1 MLKKGIYENI
11 INQEVERD
19 IQEAE
24 SHQLVCR
31 REEIDAAESS
41 KILADYLA
49 KAIRQKLEDTEDVHD
64 RMNLVNRILAEYGL
78 VEEVQIADT
87 SNLLMEVMTQQK
99 SLLQKHSRSETVRPQ
114 SGFRV
119 SNLFTGGNS
128 ILSLGEEIRREI
140 ASADEIYFIVSF
152 LKLSGVR
159 LLLDDLKKFCQREGT
174 RLRIITTTYC
184 GATETKAVQQLSELP
199 HTEIRISYHTDIER
213 LHAKAYIF
221 VRNSGM
227 HTAYI
232 GSSNLSKSAQ
242 TDGLEWNMRVTSVE
256 NPHIIKTALATFNL
270 YWNSP
275 NFEDFRLGGIEKFQQ
290 ELHRNVFKGKQDA
303 FVYQRYTLLPHQK
316 QILDKLKVEREE
328 CGNFRNL
335 IVAATGTGKTVIS
348 AFDYLAFRQHQTRAG
363 ETSRILSPPIARKSF
378 ASRCTPTAVCCKT
391 PISVRCGWAMRRPRP
406 KPTMPICLSPSPCS
420 THGLKACSPSSRPIT
435 TTISSSTKHTIVRPT
450 ATGNSSLIFSP
461 AC

>member
-11 INQEVERD
+11 INQEVERN

-24 SHQLVCR
+24 SHQLVCL
-31 REEIDAAESS
+31 REQIDAAESS
-41 KILADYLA
+41 RILADYLA
-49 KAIRQKLEDTEDVHD
+49 KAIRQKLEDTENVHD
-64 RMNLVNRILAEYGL
+64 RMILVNRILAEYGL
-78 VEEVQIADT
+78 VENVQIADT

-99 SLLQKHSRSETVRPQ
+99 NLLQKHSRSGTVRPQ

-128 ILSLGEEIRREI
+128 VLSLGEEIRREI

-159 LLLDDLKKFCQREGT
+159 LLLDDLKKFCQREDT
-174 RLRIITTTYC
+174 LLRIITTTYC
-184 GATETKAVQQLSELP
+184 GATEVKAVQQLSELP
-199 HTEIRISYHTDIER
+199 HTEIRISYHTEIER

-221 VRNSGM
+221 MRHSGM

-256 NPHIIKTALATFNL
+256 NPHIIKTALATFHQ

-275 NFEDFRLGGIEKFQQ
+275 NFEDFRVGGIEKFQK
-290 ELHRNVFKGKQDA
+290 ELHQNVFKEKSDV
-303 FVYQRYTLLPHQK
+303 FVYQRYALLPHQK

-328 CGNFRNL
+328 RGNFRNL
-335 IVAATGTGKTVIS
+335 VVAATGTGKTVIS
-348 AFDYLAFRQHQTRAG
+348 AFDYLAFRQRQTRADR
-363 ETSRILSPPIARKSF
+363 TCRILF
-378 ASRCTPTAVCCKT
+378 TAHREEILRQSLYT
-391 PISVRCGWAMRRPRP
+391 YRSVLQDANFGTLW
-406 KPTMPICLSPSPCS
+406 
-420 THGLKACSPSSRPIT
+420 
-435 TTISSSTKHTIVRPT
+435 V
-450 ATGNSSLIFSP
+450 GNEAP
-461 AC
+461 

>member
-99 SLLQKHSRSETVRPQ
+99 NLLQKHSRSETVRPQ

-128 ILSLGEEIRREI
+128 VLSLGEEIRREI

-174 RLRIITTTYC
+174 RLCIITTTYC

-199 HTEIRISYHTDIER
+199 TR
-213 LHAKAYIF
+213 
-221 VRNSGM
+221 
-227 HTAYI
+227 
-232 GSSNLSKSAQ
+232 KSASPIIP
-242 TDGLEWNMRVTSVE
+242 TSSVFM
-256 NPHIIKTALATFNL
+256 PKPTSLCAIPVCIPLTSARPTF
-270 YWNSP
+270 P
-275 NFEDFRLGGIEKFQQ
+275 N
-290 ELHRNVFKGKQDA
+290 
-303 FVYQRYTLLPHQK
+303 
-316 QILDKLKVEREE
+316 
-328 CGNFRNL
+328 
-335 IVAATGTGKTVIS
+335 
-348 AFDYLAFRQHQTRAG
+348 
-363 ETSRILSPPIARKSF
+363 
-378 ASRCTPTAVCCKT
+378 
-391 PISVRCGWAMRRPRP
+391 RPRP
-406 KPTMPICLSPSPCS
+406 TDWNGTC
-420 THGLKACSPSSRPIT
+420 A
-435 TTISSSTKHTIVRPT
+435 
-450 ATGNSSLIFSP
+450 
-461 AC
+461 

>member
-24 SHQLVCR
+24 SQQLVCL
-31 REEIDAAESS
+31 REQIDAAESP

-49 KAIRQKLEDTEDVHD
+49 KAIRQKLEDTEDMHD
-64 RMNLVNRILAEYGL
+64 RMTLVNRILAEYGL

-99 SLLQKHSRSETVRPQ
+99 NLLQKHSRSETVRPQ

-128 ILSLGEEIRREI
+128 VLSLGEEIRREI
-140 ASADEIYFIVSF
+140 TSADEIYFIVSF

-184 GATETKAVQQLSELP
+184 GATETKAVQQLAELP
-199 HTEIRISYHTDIER
+199 HTEIHISYQTDIER

-256 NPHIIKTALATFNL
+256 NPHIIKTALATFDL

-290 ELHRNVFKGKQDA
+290 ELHRNTFKGKSDT
-303 FVYQRYTLLPHQK
+303 FVYQRYSLLPHQK

-335 IVAATGTGKTVIS
+335 VVAATGTGKTVIS
-348 AFDYLAFRQHQTRAG
+348 AFDYQSFCQQQIGVGR
-363 ETSRILSPPIARKSF
+363 TSRILF
-378 ASRCTPTAVCCKT
+378 TAHREEILRQSLHT
-391 PISVRCGWAMRRPRP
+391 YRSVLQDANFGTLW
-406 KPTMPICLSPSPCS
+406 
-420 THGLKACSPSSRPIT
+420 
-435 TTISSSTKHTIVRPT
+435 V
-450 ATGNSSLIFSP
+450 GNEAP
-461 AC
+461 